1 MQANVISGTLIL
13 GLLFTLRAFAE
24 GSPEAALDSLHRAG
38 AAANPVEFI
47 GMLAPEAVF
56 LGVDGSARLQ
66 GQSLRDYVSESFA
79 SGNAWDY
86 SSSERE
92 MRLSSDGAIAW
103 FDECLQHH
111 QRGSGRGTGVL
122 IYSGGAWKIAQ
133 YNLTIPL
140 PGAAVSGAQSSGP
153 PAVTEA
159 PQKPE
164 CRKIRHKTNKQA
176 SC

>member
-1 MQANVISGTLIL
+1 MQANFMSGTLLL
-13 GLLFTLRAFAE
+13 GLLFTLRAFAD
-24 GSPEAALDSLHRAG
+24 GSPEAALDSLHEAG
-38 AAANPVEFI
+38 AAANQVEFI
-47 GMLAPEAVF
+47 AMLAPEAVF

-86 SSSERE
+86 RSSERE
-92 MRLSSDGAIAW
+92 MRRSSDGTIAW
-103 FDECLQHH
+103 FDESLQHD
-111 QRGSGRGTGVL
+111 QLGSGRGTGVL
-122 IYSGGAWKIAQ
+122 VQSGGVWKIAQ

-140 PGAAVSGAQSSGP
+140 PGAAVSGVQTSGAP
-153 PAVTEA
+153 PITEA
-159 PQKPE
+159 PQEPE